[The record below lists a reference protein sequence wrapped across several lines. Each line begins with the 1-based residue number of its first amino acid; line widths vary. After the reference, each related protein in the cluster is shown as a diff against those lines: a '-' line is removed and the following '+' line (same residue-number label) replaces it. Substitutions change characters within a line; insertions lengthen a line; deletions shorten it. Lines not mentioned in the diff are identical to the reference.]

1 MIVKT
6 DIDCKR
12 QIKVLRSTSFS
23 KVEVFPFC
31 YSEKVGR
38 FLRRILFVNLPN
50 KYFEVLKNVRSI
62 SISHRI
68 M

>member
-23 KVEVFPFC
+23 KVEVFPLK
-31 YSEKVGR
+31 YTT
-38 FLRRILFVNLPN
+38 FVTP
-50 KYFEVLKNVRSI
+50 KKWEDF
-62 SISHRI
+62 
-68 M
+68 